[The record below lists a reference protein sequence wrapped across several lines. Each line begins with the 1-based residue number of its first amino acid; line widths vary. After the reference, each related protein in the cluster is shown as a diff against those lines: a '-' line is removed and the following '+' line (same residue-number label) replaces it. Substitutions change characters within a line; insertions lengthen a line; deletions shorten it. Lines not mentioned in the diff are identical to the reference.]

1 MLLLQNVTP
10 TTVVNF
16 PEAGYTPA
24 NLRALL
30 DNAGLTQSAA
40 GEILSVSVRTVAGW
54 VVPVDVKGHHD
65 MPLRLWLQLMQT
77 VATM

>member
-1 MLLLQNVTP
+1 MIS
-10 TTVVNF
+10 F
-16 PEAGYTPA
+16 PEIGYTPA

-30 DNAGLTQSAA
+30 SSAGLTQQQA
-40 GEILSVSVRTVAGW
+40 GKLLGVTTRTVAGW
-54 VVPVDVKGHHD
+54 VVSVDERGHHD

>member
-1 MLLLQNVTP
+1 MISL
-10 TTVVNF
+10 

-30 DNAGLTQSAA
+30 SSAGLTQQQA
-40 GEILSVSVRTVAGW
+40 GKLLGVTTRTVTGW
-54 VVPVDVKGHHD
+54 VAPVDERGHHD

-77 VATM
+77 AGTL

>member
-1 MLLLQNVTP
+1 MITL
-10 TTVVNF
+10 

-30 DNAGLTQSAA
+30 SSAGLTQQQA
-40 GEILSVSVRTVAGW
+40 GKLLGVTTRTVAGW
-54 VVPVDVKGHHD
+54 VVPVDERGHHD